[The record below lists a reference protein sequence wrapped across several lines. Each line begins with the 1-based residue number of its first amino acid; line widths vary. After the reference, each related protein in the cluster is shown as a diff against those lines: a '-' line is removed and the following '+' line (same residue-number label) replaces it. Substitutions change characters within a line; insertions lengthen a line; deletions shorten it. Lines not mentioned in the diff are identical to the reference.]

1 MRSDDWARTCGA
13 IGRLCLVN
21 ISHPERFTMAWEQ
34 VAAMMVNVLA
44 NESTF
49 LRLRPLHD
57 TSADHAQAARAEK
70 VARTDPMRFVRRW
83 AADTGMPE
91 LGPGPPGRAPDRA
104 NNHPFEWYISWQD
117 DDPDEDRRKAAERIL
132 CSPGTTY
139 TAMAATMYTIRA
151 TLAEEEYALFESLTT
166 TGVSV
171 TKHPFRSGRPSQ
183 KTFQLSLVQG
193 DMYLYMYLTWKGKRT
208 SIQGVE
214 LASVIRISRGR
225 DTDVLRRTGKVKDEG
240 RYLSLVTQ
248 DRSLDLCFDDEEQ
261 RELWW
266 RTMTALVDVEREVR
280 AAASD
285 GADSPP
291 PPPPNAP
298 KPP

>member
-1 MRSDDWARTCGA
+1 MWKSNGELGYESFVNLNA
-13 IGRLCLVN
+13 I
-21 ISHPERFTMAWEQ
+21 EQ
-34 VAAMMVNVLA
+34 TQRMEA
-44 NESTF
+44 S
-49 LRLRPLHD
+49 
-57 TSADHAQAARAEK
+57 S
-70 VARTDPMRFVRRW
+70 RRW
-83 AADTGMPE
+83 RGIHAIEQSHRAD
-91 LGPGPPGRAPDRA
+91 AV
-104 NNHPFEWYISWQD
+104 
-117 DDPDEDRRKAAERIL
+117 
-132 CSPGTTY
+132 PGTTPWG
-139 TAMAATMYTIRA
+139 ATFDLHT
-151 TLAEEEYALFESLTT
+151 
-166 TGVSV
+166 
-171 TKHPFRSGRPSQ
+171 GRPSK

-225 DTDVLRRTGKVKDEG
+225 DTDVLRRTGKGKDDEK
-240 RYLSLVTQ
+240 YLSLVTQ

-280 AAASD
+280 AAAS
-285 GADSPP
+285 GPDSPPP

>member
-1 MRSDDWARTCGA
+1 MSRLTTARDRWVSYVREA
-13 IGRLCLVN
+13 N
-21 ISHPERFTMAWEQ
+21 QERQAMDKEQ
-34 VAAMMVNVLA
+34 W
-44 NESTF
+44 T
-49 LRLRPLHD
+49 LH
-57 TSADHAQAARAEK
+57 ARAN
-70 VARTDPMRFVRRW
+70 AREDLQAWYHHTFSN
-83 AADTGMPE
+83 E
-91 LGPGPPGRAPDRA
+91 LYRIRGPFWWREAVLPDYK
-104 NNHPFEWYISWQD
+104 HHHIVQD
-117 DDPDEDRRKAAERIL
+117 AEDEDRRTAAERIL

-151 TLAEEEYALFESLTT
+151 TLAEKEYSLFEALTT

-171 TKHPFRSGRPSQ
+171 TKHPFRSGRPSK

-225 DTDVLRRTGKVKDEG
+225 DTDVLRRTGKVKDDQK
-240 RYLSLVTQ
+240 YLSLVTQ
-248 DRSLDLCFDDEEQ
+248 DRSLDLCFVDEEQ

-280 AAASD
+280 AAAS
-285 GADSPP
+285 GPDSPPP

>member
-1 MRSDDWARTCGA
+1 
-13 IGRLCLVN
+13 
-21 ISHPERFTMAWEQ
+21 
-34 VAAMMVNVLA
+34 
-44 NESTF
+44 
-49 LRLRPLHD
+49 
-57 TSADHAQAARAEK
+57 
-70 VARTDPMRFVRRW
+70 
-83 AADTGMPE
+83 
-91 LGPGPPGRAPDRA
+91 
-104 NNHPFEWYISWQD
+104 
-117 DDPDEDRRKAAERIL
+117 
-132 CSPGTTY
+132 
-139 TAMAATMYTIRA
+139 MYTIRA
-151 TLAEEEYALFESLTT
+151 TLAEKEYALFEALTT

-171 TKHPFRSGRPSQ
+171 TKHPFRSGRPSK

-225 DTDVLRRTGKVKDEG
+225 DTDVLRRTGKVKDSD

-266 RTMTALVDVEREVR
+266 RTMTALVDVERQVR
-280 AAASD
+280 AAAS
-285 GADSPP
+285 GPDSPPP